1 MSAPESP
8 RDIARRVLV
17 AEAQAITGLLPRLD
31 ATFDRTV
38 EAVASCSGRVV
49 LLGVGKSG
57 LVCRK
62 IAATLSSTGSPAIFV
77 HPAEAIHGDL
87 GGIVPGDAVIVAS
100 ASGETEELVRLV
112 PLLRHVASTLIALCG
127 RPESTI
133 ARAADIVLDVSIQ
146 EEGCPLGLAPAASS
160 TATLAM
166 GDALALAVA
175 ARKGFTAEDFG
186 RLHPGGSLGRRFL
199 LVRDLM
205 KAGDD
210 VPIVAPAD
218 PLRRVIAEM
227 TAKKLGMTTVQSE
240 GRLVGVISDGDLRRL
255 LDRDERPLEARAQ
268 DVMSPGPRTVA
279 PDLPAQRAI
288 DLMEGP
294 PRRVTWLVVTEGE
307 GRVLGVLT
315 MHDVLVTGR

>member
-1 MSAPESP
+1 VSAPEGP
-8 RDIARRVLV
+8 REIARRVLV

-31 ATFDRTV
+31 ATFDRAV

-87 GGIVPGDAVIVAS
+87 GGVVPGDAVIVAS

-112 PLLRHVASTLIALCG
+112 PLLRQVASTLIALCG
-127 RPESTI
+127 RRDSTL
-133 ARAADIVLDVSIQ
+133 ARAADIVLDVSIE

-186 RLHPGGSLGRRFL
+186 RLHPGGSLGRRFQ

-205 KAGDD
+205 KTGAD
-210 VPIVAPAD
+210 VPVVGPGA
-218 PLRRVIAEM
+218 PLREVIQEIS
-227 TAKKLGMTTVQSE
+227 AKRLGMTTVQSE
-240 GRLVGVISDGDLRRL
+240 GRLVGAISDGDLRRL
-255 LDRDERPLEARAQ
+255 LERSENPLAARAE
-268 DVMSPGPRTVA
+268 DIMSRGPRTVPA
-279 PDLPAQRAI
+279 DLPAQRAI

-294 PRRVTWLVVTEGE
+294 PRRVMWLVVTDAEGA
-307 GRVLGVLT
+307 VSGVLHL
-315 MHDVLVTGR
+315 HDVLSPAR